1 MKLSLSAPELRLLR
15 RIVEVLRVQGSCWQS
30 IAFDLDRT
38 EREALPATMDSLT
51 RKLEQPAKGEIRG

>member
-1 MKLSLSAPELRLLR
+1 MKLSLTAPELRLLR

-38 EREALPATMDSLT
+38 EREALPAVMDTLT

>member
-1 MKLSLSAPELRLLR
+1 MKLSLTAPELRLLR

-38 EREALPATMDSLT
+38 EREALPAVMDSLT
-51 RKLEQPAKGEIRG
+51 RKLEKAPPAEIRG